1 MILFPAIDLK
11 DGQCVRLLHG
21 RMDQA
26 TTFNDNPSE
35 QAAAFFGL
43 GFDHLH
49 VVDLNGAFAGHPVNE
64 DAVAGILSS
73 TGARVQLGGG
83 IRDLAMIERWLTAG
97 VYRVVLGTAAVRD
110 PDLVKSAARM
120 FPDRIA
126 VGVDCRN
133 GQVAVAGWGEDTTVS
148 AVELAKVFEG
158 CGVSAII
165 VTDIGRDGAKTGVNI
180 TLTGSI
186 ADAVT
191 IPVLAS
197 GGVRDVQD
205 LIDLK
210 RRTGR
215 PIGGAILGRA
225 LYDGDIQ
232 PALALES
239 VR

>member
-26 TTFNDNPSE
+26 TTFNDNPSA
-35 QAAAFFGL
+35 QAEAFFGM

-49 VVDLNGAFAGHPVNE
+49 VVDLNGAFAGRPVNE
-64 DAVAGILSS
+64 AAVRGILAS
-73 TGARVQLGGG
+73 TVARVQLGGG
-83 IRDLAMIERWLTAG
+83 IRDLAMIERWLISG
-97 VYRVVLGTAAVRD
+97 VYRVVLGTVAVRD
-110 PDLVKSAARM
+110 PDLVKSAARL
-120 FPDRIA
+120 FPDRVA
-126 VGVDCRN
+126 VGVDCRG
-133 GQVAVAGWGEDTTVS
+133 GQVAVAGWGEDTSVS
-148 AVELAKVFEG
+148 AVELAKAFEG

-180 TLTGSI
+180 DLTGQI

-191 IPVLAS
+191 IPVIAS

-205 LIDLK
+205 LVDLK
-210 RRTGR
+210 KRPGR
-215 PIGGAILGRA
+215 PIGGAILGRS

-232 PALALES
+232 PELALKT
-239 VR
+239 VC